1 MTPRFAVILIGC
13 TLAGA
18 AGAAYHRV
26 ASPPAASVPA
36 MPPLFMQAVAEAP
49 LSGAW
54 PPEQS
59 VAFYQEMVALL
70 TTAAT
75 VAPAPTTARDA
86 AAESPEPRAAEPP
99 QRRGAPA
106 ANSEPA
112 PQRPT
117 VAPPRGND
125 TIVIRDRFGRPIR
138 VERVDRRRFM
148 DPRMGPRMDP
158 RAYPPHVDRRYGPYG
173 AYAPPPWR

>member
-18 AGAAYHRV
+18 AGAAYHRA
-26 ASPPAASVPA
+26 ASPPVASATVV
-36 MPPLFMQAVAEAP
+36 PPLFMQAVAEAP

-75 VAPAPTTARDA
+75 VRTAAREA
-86 AAESPEPRAAEPP
+86 AVESPEPRDATTEPL

-148 DPRMGPRMDP
+148 DPRMDP
-158 RAYPPHVDRRYGPYG
+158 RAYPPHFDRRYGPYG

>member
-18 AGAAYHRV
+18 AGAAYHRA
-26 ASPPAASVPA
+26 ASPPVASATVL
-36 MPPLFMQAVAEAP
+36 PPLFMQAVAEAP
-49 LSGAW
+49 LSGPW

-75 VAPAPTTARDA
+75 IAPAPTAQVA
-86 AAESPEPRAAEPP
+86 AVASPEPAEPP
-99 QRRGAPA
+99 QRRSAPT

-138 VERVDRRRFM
+138 VERVDRRRY
-148 DPRMGPRMDP
+148 MDP
-158 RAYPPHVDRRYGPYG
+158 RAYPRPYDRRYGPYG